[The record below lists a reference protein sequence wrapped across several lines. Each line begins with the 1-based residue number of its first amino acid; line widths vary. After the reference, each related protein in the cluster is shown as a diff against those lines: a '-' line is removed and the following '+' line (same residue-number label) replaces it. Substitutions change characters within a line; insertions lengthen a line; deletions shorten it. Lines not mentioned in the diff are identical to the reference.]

1 MDDKIVI
8 IIIFVT
14 AATKVT
20 NLRMI
25 FIMKIVVIKTG
36 KITFPIMEGIIT

>member
-8 IIIFVT
+8 IIMFVT

-25 FIMKIVVIKTG
+25 FIMKIVIKTG
-36 KITFPIMEGIIT
+36 RITFLIMKGIMT